1 MLHGNEQLFASKYK
15 LYLPTEEKLRAEIET
30 QKAMFFLQ
38 QKEKKIP
45 RYKKDRKK
53 DIIKM
58 TKILFICHGNICR
71 SPMAEFVFKDMVRR
85 AGRDAEFYIESAA
98 TSREEIGNDVHR
110 GTKAKLREQGIA
122 FEKRQARQVTRKD
135 YEDFDYLILM
145 DRENKRGLS
154 RIISADPAGKVHML
168 LEFAGKDRDIA
179 DPWYTGNFDETYDDV
194 VEGCRAFLAYL
205 DKVN

>member
-1 MLHGNEQLFASKYK
+1 
-15 LYLPTEEKLRAEIET
+15 
-30 QKAMFFLQ
+30 
-38 QKEKKIP
+38 
-45 RYKKDRKK
+45 
-53 DIIKM
+53 
-58 TKILFICHGNICR
+58 
-71 SPMAEFVFKDMVRR
+71 MAEFVFKDMVRR
-85 AGRDAEFYIESAA
+85 AGREAEFYIESAA

-145 DRENKRGLS
+145 DRENRRGLS
-154 RIISADPAGKVHML
+154 RIIREDPAGKVHML